1 MPIDLLRRE
10 LWSNAP
16 CVASTT
22 SKTTAHARSVAVAS
36 VFGHLIGLGDRHL
49 DNVLVDLAT
58 GDVVHIDYNVAFDR
72 GLTLPVPERV
82 PFRLT
87 PSMVHA
93 LGQFGTRGPF
103 QVAMEITLRALRER
117 RGREV
122 LLGSLEAFARDPL

>member
-1 MPIDLLRRE
+1 M
-10 LWSNAP
+10 
-16 CVASTT
+16 
-22 SKTTAHARSVAVAS
+22 
-36 VFGHLIGLGDRHL
+36 FGHLIGLGDRHL

-93 LGQFGTRGPF
+93 LGPFGTRGPF